1 VTINEMFGQ
10 TEMNYVV
17 GNCASRWP
25 ARPGAMGRA
34 YPGHRVAVVDAQGN
48 VLPAGELGE
57 VAVHR
62 QCNGEA
68 DPVIML
74 GYWQNPQATA
84 EKFVGDGWG
93 LTGDLAKIDEAG
105 DLWYQGRADDVFNSG
120 GYRIGPAEI
129 ENCLLK
135 HAAVANCAVIGI
147 PDALRGTLVKAF
159 VVLQPGVMGSPTLVD
174 ELQRQVRQHLA
185 PYETPKAIEF
195 VAALP
200 MTTTGKVQRCVLRAR
215 EAEDRS
221 RREGQ

>member
-1 VTINEMFGQ
+1 MLFR
-10 TEMNYVV
+10 
-17 GNCASRWP
+17 S
-25 ARPGAMGRA
+25 
-34 YPGHRVAVVDAQGN
+34 
-48 VLPAGELGE
+48 
-57 VAVHR
+57 